1 MASLTGKVKSLL
13 KAKSNKPPFTKIR
26 KRDGQIAKYNKQ
38 RIIDAVYRAL
48 IVSNKKTAQEN
59 LKLAKKVADKVE
71 EKLFEVYKDLNRYPQ
86 VEEIQDLVEA
96 TLLEENLFKAL
107 KRYVNYRQVRRFIRE
122 EKKAVLNKD
131 RLDPLEKKMSLTA
144 IQILEARYLIKD
156 KEGKVVESISH
167 LFKRSAIAAVLSDLV
182 LDEKVVD
189 RNQLYSMSHG
199 IKHDFE
205 SAKAKVN
212 DLDFKVYD
220 NEVKAFLE
228 TIKSKLAIV
237 PNRIEDMHSG
247 YSIGQYPLM
256 YGHLERM
263 AMLYDEIK
271 HLYPKAI
278 KVNFNKFLDLLSS
291 GYFDKYEKQITTFYK
306 LLTSREFVPNS
317 PTLMNAGHRLGQ
329 LSACFVLDIEDD
341 LKHIL
346 LTAAHVGIIF
356 QSGGGVGMN
365 YGKLRPKGDI
375 VASTNGI
382 ASGPLSFMRIIE
394 TVTDVVKQ
402 GGRRRGANMGVLDVF
417 HPDIEDFITVKEDL
431 KRFTNFN
438 LSVGF
443 WESFFDALKEK
454 RPYGLINPRTKEI
467 VKTIDPDYLIDRVAQ
482 GAWKSAEPGCLFF
495 DNMNKYNVLLKA
507 KGYIRATNPCGEQ
520 PLYSYESCNLG
531 SVDVAKC
538 VVKKDNK
545 YIFDWKK
552 YHNII
557 RKATRFLDG
566 IVDINNYPLPM
577 VRYTTRASRKIGLG
591 AMGVAD
597 ALFKLGIP
605 YNSKQAYELM
615 ERWAEDLTYYSML
628 ESVELAKEKSA
639 FSYFK
644 DTDYLQ
650 GKLPIAGF
658 YDDRPK
664 YRNWKKLADEIK
676 QYGIRNAMTTTLAP
690 TGSISMIADTSS
702 GLEPQFALVYKKNVA
717 IGSFFVIDQ
726 AFQEYLTFEKRG
738 DEKLKDLVADNYGR
752 LQGLDDYFTKEEQR
766 RFITA
771 QEIHWIDHI
780 FAQFV
785 WQRWISASISKT
797 INMPNHVTPSD
808 IKHAYLL
815 GHELGLKGLT
825 IFRDGSRS
833 GVIEISGK
841 RRKDTTKPTKYVV
854 DYIHKGILSANTI
867 YGVREDYKQGLLEI
881 LADVDDQDVISPRE
895 ADLSA
900 NYGLTNQ
907 AGDDKS
913 MHEHNL
919 GDVETVQKINL
930 VDEDIADLR
939 TNNDLNNDSVKQGQR
954 GGIVKNKSDKDT
966 VSKVNNSPVV
976 QTKSP
981 GVAGSKQK
989 SSLTNYEKG
998 ADVDNSQPQ
1007 GEVCPV
1013 CGSTRIVHESGCE
1026 KCLDCGWSACSVS

>member
-1 MASLTGKVKSLL
+1 MASLAGKVKKLL
-13 KAKSNKPPFTKIR
+13 KQNSPSPISKIR
-26 KRDGQIAKYNKQ
+26 KRDGQIVKYNKQ
-38 RIIDAVYRAL
+38 RIVDAVYRAL
-48 IVSNKKTAQEN
+48 IVSNKKSLEEN
-59 LKLAKKVADKVE
+59 LELAKKIADKVE
-71 EKLFEVYKDLNRYPQ
+71 AKLFEIYKDVNRYPQ

-107 KRYVNYRQVRRFIRE
+107 KKYVSYRQVRRFIRE

-131 RLDPLEKKMSLTA
+131 KLDPLEKQMSLTA
-144 IQILEARYLIKD
+144 IQILVARYLIKD
-156 KEGKVVESISH
+156 KEGKVIESIPH
-167 LFKRSAIAAVLSDLV
+167 MFKRAAVVAVLSDIV
-182 LDEKVVD
+182 LDEKVVNKQKLY
-189 RNQLYSMSHG
+189 RNKNG
-199 IKHDFE
+199 ILHDFE
-205 SAKAKVN
+205 SPKATVN
-212 DLDFKVYD
+212 DLEIKVHD
-220 NEVKAFLE
+220 KEVQAFLDTIQDKLRLVPE
-228 TIKSKLAIV
+228 TI
-237 PNRIEDMHSG
+237 EDLHSG
-247 YSIGQYPLM
+247 YKIGQYNLM
-256 YGHLERM
+256 YGHLERI

-271 HLYPKAI
+271 YLYPQAVKLS
-278 KVNFNKFLDLLSS
+278 FNELLDLLSS
-291 GYFDKYEKQITTFYK
+291 GYFDKYEKQIKSYYDMFR
-306 LLTSREFVPNS
+306 SREFIPNS

-329 LSACFVLDIEDD
+329 LSACFVLDMEDD
-341 LKHIL
+341 LKYIL
-346 LTAAHVGIIF
+346 LTATHVGIVF
-356 QSGGGVGMN
+356 QSGGGVGIN

-431 KRFTNFN
+431 TKFTNFN

-443 WESFFDALKEK
+443 WESFFEALREK

-520 PLYSYESCNLG
+520 PLYAYESCNLG
-531 SVDVAKC
+531 SIDVAKC
-538 VVKKDNK
+538 VVKKDGK

-566 IVDINNYPLPM
+566 IIDINNYPLPL
-577 VRYTTRASRKIGLG
+577 VRYNTRASRKIGLG

-639 FSYFK
+639 FAYFVE
-644 DTDYLQ
+644 TDYVND
-650 GKLPIAGF
+650 KLPVAGF
-658 YDDRPK
+658 YDNRPK
-664 YRNWKKLADEIK
+664 YRDWKKLINLIK

-702 GLEPQFALVYKKNVA
+702 GLEPQFALVYRKNVA
-717 IGSFFVIDQ
+717 VGSFFVVDQ
-726 AFQEYLTFEKRG
+726 AFQEYLFFEKRG
-738 DEKLKDLVADNYGR
+738 GDKLKDLVADNYGR
-752 LQGLDDYFTKEEQR
+752 LQGLDNYFTKEEQR

-825 IFRDGSRS
+825 IFRDGSRT
-833 GVIEISGK
+833 GVIEIAGK

-854 DYIHKGILSANTI
+854 DYINKTVFNSNSI
-867 YGVREDYKQGLLEI
+867 YNVRKDYKEGLQEI
-881 LADVDDQDVISPRE
+881 LADVDDQDIIAPKE

-900 NYGLTNQ
+900 NYDSASPIENNVEAGENNQSQYQNNTN
-907 AGDDKS
+907 
-913 MHEHNL
+913 E
-919 GDVETVQKINL
+919 VEEVGKISF
-930 VDEDIADLR
+930 VEETAAEEE
-939 TNNDLNNDSVKQGQR
+939 NDNDSLNNQQGSVKEVGLSR
-954 GGIVKNKSDKDT
+954 KSAL
-966 VSKVNNSPVV
+966 S
-976 QTKSP
+976 
-981 GVAGSKQK
+981 
-989 SSLTNYEKG
+989 NYEKG
-998 ADVDNSQPQ
+998 ADVDNSVQQ
-1007 GEVCPV
+1007 EEVCPV
-1013 CGSTRIVHESGCE
+1013 CGSNRIVHESGCE
-1026 KCLDCGWSACSVS
+1026 RCLDCGWSACSVS